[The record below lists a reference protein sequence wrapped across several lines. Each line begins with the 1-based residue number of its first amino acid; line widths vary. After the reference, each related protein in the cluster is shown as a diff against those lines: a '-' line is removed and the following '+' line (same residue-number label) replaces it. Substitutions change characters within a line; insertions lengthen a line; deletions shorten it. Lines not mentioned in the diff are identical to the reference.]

1 MPLNQ
6 GTLISSPI
14 RPLSPGMTIATA
26 LSNEILGGL
35 HSVQTLSDR
44 DLITTDRRQ
53 FGMLV
58 YIINDD
64 DFYQL
69 KQISS
74 PDISDNL
81 NWDLINISGVAST
94 TEWLDSVI
102 SISGTPPGSPT
113 LGDRYL
119 VSSGSGLWSGL
130 DDYIVEWDGSNWNP
144 TIPTEGTTIRVDDD
158 SDAIFSFIQGVWT
171 RYEFVKEPWTLR
183 YDVPLGLTLSVS
195 TGSQYLIYGDL
206 NVDGGIDSWGNIT
219 ILNGQ
224 LTGSGSVAT
233 FSFGTL
239 QQIELLTEIIGATGI
254 TVSTGS
260 LGERIISTNL
270 IAGTGISFSYGPG
283 TEIEINSVFPTFPGG
298 RPKYIIEAVETIT
311 VPDNE
316 LYYIYGD
323 LEVRGTLD
331 IGTAGKVVV
340 TNGALIAASGS
351 TINNVGNVEIYTLL
365 TSANDGIKID
375 ISQITFGKEGRI
387 LFESELKYIPILGAT
402 ARVVTESDDLVY
414 STSSSYPSSTSSTA
428 FDRYLGISVADPLK
442 KLHINGSGILIDGNE
457 SEQDLSLGDPNWAR
471 FVIDS
476 GNSDTHTLMDLRN
489 DEGRVLYAS
498 GDIDGG
504 FRFPSVSIG
513 KTPSNTLFNVSDYYG
528 NDYFSIGMTGIPK
541 VGILENDNSIDKVV
555 VWDDSTNILRYRD
568 NVALNETTLRKNWA
582 QTTSYTLISG
592 ETSSTVYFFGNNSFA
607 TPTGDIVVTLDPNLS
622 VNGINRDFEFILSD
636 ALRIH
641 TSGTWS
647 VSYGA
652 RLLEYG
658 PGRIP
663 PQKLSFRW
671 SDNFNNYLLT
681 REILNRLE
689 DDFIT
694 TSTSLGHDFADTKRY
709 MIHGNDFSVLSINSP
724 GIGSS
729 KVFPRGSVIFAEDAF
744 IMTEN
749 AISTTGTSFI
759 SVGLSTVQSSSSGG
773 SLSGTSPI
781 SITPSLSEF
790 GLSDSREVIIPYTN
804 VTEINSSK
812 IIKSRSRVGTIRLS
826 EPSMLTIGLSGNAL
840 NGGIVT
846 VYVPYIVD
854 NVTNFGTFSQIH
866 ERSTL
871 TRNNIIKSGV
881 VNGASFSGGTFSVIF
896 TRPYPNNSYSI
907 NISGEDALSWSVDS
921 KANAQFV
928 INSNTMSSFTGEVY
942 WQTITYGE
950 L

>member
-81 NWDLINISGVAST
+81 NWDLINISGIPTT

-113 LGDRYL
+113 IGDRYL

-158 SDAIFSFIQGVWT
+158 TDAIFSFIQGVWT

-254 TVSTGS
+254 TVSNGS
-260 LGERIISTNL
+260 LGERIISANL

-283 TEIEINSVFPTFPGG
+283 TEIEINSVFPTLPEG

-351 TINNVGNVEIYTLL
+351 TINNVGNIEIYDLL
-365 TSANDGIKID
+365 TVADDNIKID
-375 ISQITFGKEGRI
+375 ISEVKYGKEGRI

-402 ARVVTESDDLVY
+402 ARVVTETDDLVY
-414 STSSSYPSSTSSTA
+414 STSSSYPSSTSSTT

-442 KLHINGSGILIDGNE
+442 KLHINGSGILIDGIE

-476 GNSDTHTLMDLRN
+476 GISDTHTLMDLRN
-489 DEGRVLYAS
+489 DEGRVLYVN

-528 NDYFSIGMTGIPK
+528 NDYFSIGSTGTFV
-541 VGILENDNSIDKVV
+541 VGSMSEFPWIGQSTTGFDKFIVR
-555 VWDDSTNILRYRD
+555 DDSTGELKYRIG
-568 NVALNETTLRKNWA
+568 VW
-582 QTTSYTLISG
+582 G
-592 ETSSTVYFFGNNSFA
+592 E
-607 TPTGDIVVTLDPNLS
+607 DC
-622 VNGINRDFEFILSD
+622 
-636 ALRIH
+636 
-641 TSGTWS
+641 
-647 VSYGA
+647 VSYQYQNDSDRMMGIGITAPSIDAKVHILTTGQLASSASYVSAGLKVEVIGA
-652 RLLEYG
+652 SA
-658 PGRIP
+658 IA
-663 PQKLSFRW
+663 
-671 SDNFNNYLLT
+671 NNVY
-681 REILNRLE
+681 
-689 DDFIT
+689 
-694 TSTSLGHDFADTKRY
+694 SG
-709 MIHGNDFSVLSINSP
+709 DFSGGLGLITDNLL
-724 GIGSS
+724 I
-729 KVFPRGSVIFAEDAF
+729 
-744 IMTEN
+744 
-749 AISTTGTSFI
+749 TGA
-759 SVGLSTVQSSSSGG
+759 
-773 SLSGTSPI
+773 
-781 SITPSLSEF
+781 
-790 GLSDSREVIIPYTN
+790 
-804 VTEINSSK
+804 
-812 IIKSRSRVGTIRLS
+812 
-826 EPSMLTIGLSGNAL
+826 LTIGTLSNIFSKYIDVFAGLVGNSVTASEQVIYTKTIPANYFEDQTGFHIRAGLRTDTNNDPKEFSLKVGGQIIYTSIADSL
-840 NGGIVT
+840 NPNDGRFL
-846 VYVPYIVD
+846 VD
-854 NVTNFGTFSQIH
+854 FDFIRAGTSSVSVASVAGYSQISIGTFS
-866 ERSTL
+866 
-871 TRNNIIKSGV
+871 NADFNVGV
-881 VNGASFSGGTFSVIF
+881 GVTGT
-896 TRPYPNNSYSI
+896 Y
-907 NISGEDALSWSVDS
+907 SWSSTIDVEITAS
-921 KANAQFV
+921 A
-928 INSNTMSSFTGEVY
+928 SNVND
-942 WQTITYGE
+942 IE
-950 L
+950 LFSLKMYDIR

>member
-113 LGDRYL
+113 LGERYL
-119 VSSGSGLWSGL
+119 VSSGSGLWSGV

-158 SDAIFSFIQGVWT
+158 TDAIFSFIQGVWT

-254 TVSTGS
+254 TISTGG

-283 TEIEINSVFPTFPGG
+283 TEIEINSVFPTLPEG

-351 TINNVGNVEIYTLL
+351 TINNVGNIEIYDLL
-365 TSANDGIKID
+365 TVADDNIKID
-375 ISQITFGKEGRI
+375 ISEIKYGKEGRI

-402 ARVVTESDDLVY
+402 ARVVTETDDLVY

-489 DEGRVLYAS
+489 DEGRVLYVN

-528 NDYFSIGMTGIPK
+528 NDYFSIGSTGTFV
-541 VGILENDNSIDKVV
+541 VGSMSEFPWIGQSTTGFDKFIVR
-555 VWDDSTNILRYRD
+555 DDSTGELRYRIGG
-568 NVALNETTLRKNWA
+568 W
-582 QTTSYTLISG
+582 G
-592 ETSSTVYFFGNNSFA
+592 E
-607 TPTGDIVVTLDPNLS
+607 DC
-622 VNGINRDFEFILSD
+622 
-636 ALRIH
+636 
-641 TSGTWS
+641 
-647 VSYGA
+647 VSYQYQNDSDRMMGIGITAPSIDAKVHILTTGQLASSASYVSAGLKVEVIGA
-652 RLLEYG
+652 SA
-658 PGRIP
+658 IA
-663 PQKLSFRW
+663 
-671 SDNFNNYLLT
+671 NNVY
-681 REILNRLE
+681 
-689 DDFIT
+689 
-694 TSTSLGHDFADTKRY
+694 SG
-709 MIHGNDFSVLSINSP
+709 DFSGGLGLITDNLL
-724 GIGSS
+724 I
-729 KVFPRGSVIFAEDAF
+729 
-744 IMTEN
+744 
-749 AISTTGTSFI
+749 TGA
-759 SVGLSTVQSSSSGG
+759 
-773 SLSGTSPI
+773 
-781 SITPSLSEF
+781 
-790 GLSDSREVIIPYTN
+790 
-804 VTEINSSK
+804 
-812 IIKSRSRVGTIRLS
+812 
-826 EPSMLTIGLSGNAL
+826 LTIGTLSNIFSKYIDVFAGQVGNSVTASEQVIYTKTIPANYFEDQTGFHIRAGLRTDTNNDPKEFSLKVGGQIIYTSIADSL
-840 NGGIVT
+840 NPNDGRFL
-846 VYVPYIVD
+846 VD
-854 NVTNFGTFSQIH
+854 FDFIRAGTSSVSVASVAGYSQISLGTFS
-866 ERSTL
+866 
-871 TRNNIIKSGV
+871 NADFNVGV
-881 VNGASFSGGTFSVIF
+881 GVTGT
-896 TRPYPNNSYSI
+896 Y
-907 NISGEDALSWSVDS
+907 SWSSTIDVEITAS
-921 KANAQFV
+921 A
-928 INSNTMSSFTGEVY
+928 SNVND
-942 WQTITYGE
+942 IE
-950 L
+950 LFSLKMYDIR

>member
-69 KQISS
+69 KQVSS

-119 VSSGSGLWSGL
+119 VSSGTGIWTPFNNF
-130 DDYIVEWDGSNWNP
+130 IVEWDGSNWNP

-195 TGSQYLIYGDL
+195 TGSQYLIWGDL

-260 LGERIISTNL
+260 LGERIVSTNL

-298 RPKYIIEAVETIT
+298 RPKYIIEAVETVT

-351 TINNVGNVEIYTLL
+351 TINNIGNVEVYNLL
-365 TSANDGIKID
+365 TTADDGIKID

-387 LFESELKYIPILGAT
+387 LFESELKYVPILGAT

-414 STSSSYPSSTSSTA
+414 STSSAYLTSTVSTL
-428 FDRYLGISVADPLK
+428 FDRYMGLSTDDPQK

-489 DEGRVLYAS
+489 DEGRVLYVN

-528 NDYFSIGMTGIPK
+528 NDYFSIGSTGGAKIT
-541 VGILENDNSIDKVV
+541 IDNDNSINNFL
-555 VWDDSTNILRYRD
+555 VWDNSDRSIKYKNDVILGGMQAQGTPANLNKTAHGLNTSRLCDGSIQIMSEIYDDDNAYNPATGIWTCPSNGRYNISFFATYMKNSGD
-568 NVALNETTLRKNWA
+568 GFFSSGFEGSFKAGITSPTGCDYYCANSFTLNNISKHV
-582 QTTSYTLISG
+582 SISG
-592 ETSSTVYFFGNNSFA
+592 QAIGLQLTAGAQLCLKV
-607 TPTGDIVVTLDPNLS
+607 INLT
-622 VNGINRDFEFILSD
+622 DFD
-636 ALRIH
+636 
-641 TSGTWS
+641 
-647 VSYGA
+647 Y
-652 RLLEYG
+652 
-658 PGRIP
+658 
-663 PQKLSFRW
+663 
-671 SDNFNNYLLT
+671 
-681 REILNRLE
+681 
-689 DDFIT
+689 
-694 TSTSLGHDFADTKRY
+694 TSTAGDLVR
-709 MIHGNDFSVLSINSP
+709 MSIE
-724 GIGSS
+724 
-729 KVFPRGSVIFAEDAF
+729 R
-744 IMTEN
+744 
-749 AISTTGTSFI
+749 
-759 SVGLSTVQSSSSGG
+759 
-773 SLSGTSPI
+773 
-781 SITPSLSEF
+781 
-790 GLSDSREVIIPYTN
+790 
-804 VTEINSSK
+804 
-812 IIKSRSRVGTIRLS
+812 IR
-826 EPSMLTIGLSGNAL
+826 
-840 NGGIVT
+840 
-846 VYVPYIVD
+846 
-854 NVTNFGTFSQIH
+854 
-866 ERSTL
+866 
-871 TRNNIIKSGV
+871 
-881 VNGASFSGGTFSVIF
+881 
-896 TRPYPNNSYSI
+896 
-907 NISGEDALSWSVDS
+907 
-921 KANAQFV
+921 
-928 INSNTMSSFTGEVY
+928 
-942 WQTITYGE
+942 
-950 L
+950 

>member
-35 HSVQTLSDR
+35 HSVQSVGDR

-69 KQISS
+69 KQINS

-81 NWDLINISGVAST
+81 NWDLINISGVPTT

-102 SISGTPPGSPT
+102 SISGTPPGSPN

-144 TIPTEGTTIRVDDD
+144 TVPTEGTTIRVDDD

-254 TVSTGS
+254 TISTGS
-260 LGERIISTNL
+260 LGERIVSTNL

-351 TINNVGNVEIYTLL
+351 TINNVGNVEIYDLL
-365 TSANDGIKID
+365 TVADDNIKID
-375 ISQITFGKEGRI
+375 ISEIKYGKEGRI
-387 LFESELKYIPILGAT
+387 LFESELKYIPLMGAT

-489 DEGRVLYAS
+489 DEGRVLYVN

-528 NDYFSIGMTGIPK
+528 NDYFSIGSSGAFVAGSMSEFPWIGLSTTGFDK
-541 VGILENDNSIDKVV
+541 VIVRDDLTGELKYRAIGWEQDCVSYEYQKDSDRMLGIGITAPSIDAKVHIFTTGQLASSASYV
-555 VWDDSTNILRYRD
+555 SAGLKVEVIGASAIANNVYSGDFSGGIGLKTDNLLITSSFSSATFSGDNDLGKFLVWDDSTSLVKYSLGFGGMQAQGTPAN
-568 NVALNETTLRKNWA
+568 LNKTAHGLN
-582 QTTSYTLISG
+582 TSRLCDGSIQLISEIYDDDNAYNPATG
-592 ETSSTVYFFGNNSFA
+592 IWTCPVNGRYNISFFATYMKNSGDGFFSSGFEGSFKAGITSPAGCDYYCANSFTLNNISKHVSISGQAIGLQLTAGVQLCLKVINLTDFNYTSTV
-607 TPTGDIVVTLDPNLS
+607 GDIVRMS
-622 VNGINRDFEFILSD
+622 IE
-636 ALRIH
+636 RI
-641 TSGTWS
+641 
-647 VSYGA
+647 
-652 RLLEYG
+652 R
-658 PGRIP
+658 
-663 PQKLSFRW
+663 
-671 SDNFNNYLLT
+671 
-681 REILNRLE
+681 
-689 DDFIT
+689 
-694 TSTSLGHDFADTKRY
+694 
-709 MIHGNDFSVLSINSP
+709 
-724 GIGSS
+724 
-729 KVFPRGSVIFAEDAF
+729 
-744 IMTEN
+744 
-749 AISTTGTSFI
+749 
-759 SVGLSTVQSSSSGG
+759 
-773 SLSGTSPI
+773 
-781 SITPSLSEF
+781 
-790 GLSDSREVIIPYTN
+790 
-804 VTEINSSK
+804 
-812 IIKSRSRVGTIRLS
+812 
-826 EPSMLTIGLSGNAL
+826 
-840 NGGIVT
+840 
-846 VYVPYIVD
+846 
-854 NVTNFGTFSQIH
+854 
-866 ERSTL
+866 
-871 TRNNIIKSGV
+871 
-881 VNGASFSGGTFSVIF
+881 
-896 TRPYPNNSYSI
+896 
-907 NISGEDALSWSVDS
+907 
-921 KANAQFV
+921 
-928 INSNTMSSFTGEVY
+928 
-942 WQTITYGE
+942 
-950 L
+950 

>member
-26 LSNEILGGL
+26 LSNEVLGGL

-113 LGDRYL
+113 LGERYL

-158 SDAIFSFIQGVWT
+158 TDAIFSFIQGVWT

-254 TVSTGS
+254 TISTGG

-283 TEIEINSVFPTFPGG
+283 TEIEINSVFPTLPEG

-351 TINNVGNVEIYTLL
+351 TINNVGNIEIYDLL
-365 TSANDGIKID
+365 TVANDNIKID
-375 ISQITFGKEGRI
+375 ISEIKYGKEGRI

-402 ARVVTESDDLVY
+402 ARVVTETDDLVY

-489 DEGRVLYAS
+489 DEGRVLYVN

-528 NDYFSIGMTGIPK
+528 NDYFSIGSTGTFV
-541 VGILENDNSIDKVV
+541 VGSMSEFPWIGQSTTGFDKFIVR
-555 VWDDSTNILRYRD
+555 DDSTGELKYRIGDWGEDCVFYQYQTDSDRMMGIGVTAPSIDAKVHILTTGQLASSASYVSAGLKVEVVGASAIANNVYSGDFSGGLGLITDNLLITGTFVVGSMSDFPWIGQSTTGFDKFIVRDDSTGELRYRIGVWGED
-568 NVALNETTLRKNWA
+568 CVAYQYQNDSDRMMGIGITAPSIDAKVHILTTGQLASSASYVSAGLKVEVIGASAVSNNV
-582 QTTSYTLISG
+582 YSG
-592 ETSSTVYFFGNNSFA
+592 
-607 TPTGDIVVTLDPNLS
+607 
-622 VNGINRDFEFILSD
+622 
-636 ALRIH
+636 
-641 TSGTWS
+641 
-647 VSYGA
+647 
-652 RLLEYG
+652 
-658 PGRIP
+658 
-663 PQKLSFRW
+663 
-671 SDNFNNYLLT
+671 
-681 REILNRLE
+681 
-689 DDFIT
+689 
-694 TSTSLGHDFADTKRY
+694 
-709 MIHGNDFSVLSINSP
+709 DFSGGLGLITDNLL
-724 GIGSS
+724 I
-729 KVFPRGSVIFAEDAF
+729 
-744 IMTEN
+744 
-749 AISTTGTSFI
+749 TGA
-759 SVGLSTVQSSSSGG
+759 
-773 SLSGTSPI
+773 
-781 SITPSLSEF
+781 
-790 GLSDSREVIIPYTN
+790 
-804 VTEINSSK
+804 
-812 IIKSRSRVGTIRLS
+812 
-826 EPSMLTIGLSGNAL
+826 LTIGTLSNIFSKYIDVFAGQVGNSVTGSEQVIYTKTIPANYFEDQTGFHIRAGLRTDTNNDPKEFSLKVGGQIIYTSIADSL
-840 NGGIVT
+840 NPNDGRFL
-846 VYVPYIVD
+846 VD
-854 NVTNFGTFSQIH
+854 FDFIRAGTSSVSVASVAGYSQISLGTFS
-866 ERSTL
+866 
-871 TRNNIIKSGV
+871 NADFNVGV
-881 VNGASFSGGTFSVIF
+881 GVTGT
-896 TRPYPNNSYSI
+896 Y
-907 NISGEDALSWSVDS
+907 SWSSTIDVEITAS
-921 KANAQFV
+921 A
-928 INSNTMSSFTGEVY
+928 SNVND
-942 WQTITYGE
+942 IE
-950 L
+950 LFSLKMYDIR

>member
-81 NWDLINISGVAST
+81 NWDLINISGIPTT

-113 LGDRYL
+113 IGDRYL

-158 SDAIFSFIQGVWT
+158 TDAIFSFIQGVWT
-171 RYEFVKEPWTLR
+171 KYEFVKEPWTLR

-254 TVSTGS
+254 TISTGG
-260 LGERIISTNL
+260 LGERIISANL

-283 TEIEINSVFPTFPGG
+283 TEIEINSVFPTLPEG
-298 RPKYIIEAVETIT
+298 RPKYIIESVETIT

-351 TINNVGNVEIYTLL
+351 TINNVGNIEIYDLL
-365 TSANDGIKID
+365 TVADDNIKID
-375 ISQITFGKEGRI
+375 ISEVKYGKEGRI

-414 STSSSYPSSTSSTA
+414 STSSSYPSSTSSTT

-442 KLHINGSGILIDGNE
+442 KLHINGSGILIDGIE

-476 GNSDTHTLMDLRN
+476 GISDTHTLMDLRN
-489 DEGRVLYAS
+489 DEGRVLYVN

-528 NDYFSIGMTGIPK
+528 NDYFSIGSTGVFVAGSMSEFPWI
-541 VGILENDNSIDKVV
+541 GQSTTGFDKFIVR
-555 VWDDSTNILRYRD
+555 DDSTGELKYRIGVWGEDCVLYQYQNDSDRMMGIGITAPSIDAKVHILTTGQLASSASYVSAGLKVEVIGASAVSN
-568 NVALNETTLRKNWA
+568 NV
-582 QTTSYTLISG
+582 YSG
-592 ETSSTVYFFGNNSFA
+592 
-607 TPTGDIVVTLDPNLS
+607 
-622 VNGINRDFEFILSD
+622 
-636 ALRIH
+636 
-641 TSGTWS
+641 
-647 VSYGA
+647 
-652 RLLEYG
+652 
-658 PGRIP
+658 
-663 PQKLSFRW
+663 
-671 SDNFNNYLLT
+671 
-681 REILNRLE
+681 
-689 DDFIT
+689 
-694 TSTSLGHDFADTKRY
+694 
-709 MIHGNDFSVLSINSP
+709 DFSGGLGLITDNLL
-724 GIGSS
+724 I
-729 KVFPRGSVIFAEDAF
+729 
-744 IMTEN
+744 
-749 AISTTGTSFI
+749 TGA
-759 SVGLSTVQSSSSGG
+759 
-773 SLSGTSPI
+773 
-781 SITPSLSEF
+781 
-790 GLSDSREVIIPYTN
+790 
-804 VTEINSSK
+804 
-812 IIKSRSRVGTIRLS
+812 
-826 EPSMLTIGLSGNAL
+826 LTIGTLSNIFSKYIDVFAGLVGNSVTASEQVIYTKTIPANYFEDQTGFHIRAGLRTDTNNDPKEFSLKVGGQIIYTSIADSL
-840 NGGIVT
+840 NPNDGRFL
-846 VYVPYIVD
+846 VD
-854 NVTNFGTFSQIH
+854 FDFIRAGTSSVSVASVAGYSQISIGTFS
-866 ERSTL
+866 
-871 TRNNIIKSGV
+871 NADFNVGV
-881 VNGASFSGGTFSVIF
+881 GVTGT
-896 TRPYPNNSYSI
+896 Y
-907 NISGEDALSWSVDS
+907 SWSSTIDVEITAS
-921 KANAQFV
+921 A
-928 INSNTMSSFTGEVY
+928 SNVND
-942 WQTITYGE
+942 IE
-950 L
+950 LFSLKMYDIR